1 MVGTERRASKNEQE
15 DSGSEGYHAV
25 LHYRCRN
32 LLHGPREA
40 KRHSAEGDVG
50 CFNWESLGLNR
61 YCKRPRSESDVDE
74 SRGERE
80 EDSIPMGTYKVESK
94 GQKTDMK

>member
-1 MVGTERRASKNEQE
+1 MP
-15 DSGSEGYHAV
+15 
-25 LHYRCRN
+25 HYRCWN
-32 LLHGPREA
+32 LLRGPREA

-61 YCKRPRSESDVDE
+61 YCKRPRSESGVDE

-80 EDSIPMGTYKVESK
+80 EDSIPMGTYEVESK